1 MIRKNYHISNFTSK
15 FPISNRTGIFICA
28 LCSRIAFICLLSCP
42 LNGLQAQ
49 LSLSSCIRN
58 RTEFRDGQG
67 SLPDSS
73 DKPALFVNQRTRLA
87 LDYYDPKFLVSITIQ
102 DARVWGETEPKK
114 DNGSLDLFEAWIKYY
129 FSDKLALKFGRQ
141 RLIYDDQ
148 RLLAESNWNNKG
160 ASHDVA
166 VLQYENDDKQ
176 TDCHLGMGINNLNED
191 RFLSDYSLDYYKYLS
206 FLWLHKKL
214 SGKLDISMIDIL
226 DANQKPAIKD
236 IIYARNTAGT
246 NVNFKQGKIAAG
258 ASFYIQHGSLKTGQ
272 KVLSHFYAANF
283 SWDIL
288 RNTCIKLGYDHYS
301 GTDLSDST
309 RTGNSSFSK
318 LYGTNHRFLGYMDYF
333 GKDIASENNGAGINN
348 INIRIEN
355 AVTKNIKSQLTWHW
369 FALDKEYLSPKD
381 KVDKYL
387 GSEIDLMLTYKTGQN
402 ISVQAGYSFMLPH
415 STLEIISEIGEGKSR
430 FAQFGW
436 LQVQFTP
443 TFYSKTN
450 KLNQT

>member
-1 MIRKNYHISNFTSK
+1 MIQNNYHISNNSGT
-15 FPISNRTGIFICA
+15 FICA
-28 LCSRIAFICLLSCP
+28 LCSKIAFICLLSCP

-49 LSLSSCIRN
+49 LSLSAYIRN

-87 LDYYDPKFLVSITIQ
+87 LDYYEPKFLVSITIQ

-148 RLLAESNWNNKG
+148 RLLAETNWNNKG

-166 VLQYENDDKQ
+166 VLQYENDDRK
-176 TDCHLGMGINNLNED
+176 TDCHLGIGINSMNED
-191 RFLSDYSLDYYKYLS
+191 RFLSDYLLDYYKYLS
-206 FLWLHKKL
+206 FLWLHKKP
-214 SGKLDISMIDIL
+214 SGKLDISLIDIL

-246 NVNFKQGKIAAG
+246 NVNFKQGKIAAA
-258 ASFYIQHGSLKTGQ
+258 ASFYIQHGSLKTGE

-283 SWDIL
+283 YWDIL
-288 RNTCIKLGYDHYS
+288 RNTCIKL
-301 GTDLSDST
+301 
-309 RTGNSSFSK
+309 
-318 LYGTNHRFLGYMDYF
+318 YGSNHRFLGYMDYF

-348 INIRIEN
+348 INIRVEN
-355 AVTKNIKSQLTWHW
+355 VVTKNIKSQVTWHW
-369 FALDKEYLSPKD
+369 FALDKEYLSPTQ

-415 STLEIISEIGEGKSR
+415 STLEIIGEIGEGKSR

-450 KLNQT
+450 KINQI

>member
-1 MIRKNYHISNFTSK
+1 MTRKNHHISNHTGK
-15 FPISNRTGIFICA
+15 FQGA
-28 LCSRIAFICLLSCP
+28 LYSVIAVICLLSCP

-49 LSLSSCIRN
+49 LSLSANIRN

-67 SLPDSS
+67 ILPDSS
-73 DKPALFVNQRTRLA
+73 DKPALFVNQRTRLI
-87 LDYYDPKFLVSITIQ
+87 LDYSDPKFLVNITIQ
-102 DARVWGETEPKK
+102 DARVWGETEPKR

-148 RLLAESNWNNKG
+148 RLLAENNWNNKG

-166 VLQYENDDKQ
+166 ILQYENDDKK
-176 TDCHLGMGINNLNED
+176 TDCHLGIGINNLSED
-191 RFLSDYSLDYYKYLS
+191 RFLSDYTLDYYKYLS

-214 SGKLDISMIDIL
+214 PGKIDISLIDIL
-226 DANQKPAIKD
+226 DANQKPAYKE

-246 NVNFKQGKIAAG
+246 NVNFKQDKIGAA

-272 KVLSHFYAANF
+272 KVLSHFYAAKFAWN
-283 SWDIL
+283 IL
-288 RNTCIKLGYDHYS
+288 SNTCITMGYDHYS

-309 RTGNSSFSK
+309 ETRNSSFSK
-318 LYGTNHRFLGYMDYF
+318 LYGSNHRFLGYMDYF

-348 INIRIEN
+348 INIRVEN
-355 AVTKNIKSQLTWHW
+355 EVTKNIKSQVTWHW
-369 FALDKEYLSPKD
+369 FALDKEYLSPTD
-381 KVDKYL
+381 KVDRYL
-387 GSEIDLMLTYKTGQN
+387 GSEIDFMITYKTGQN
-402 ISVQAGYSFMLPH
+402 ISLQAGYSFMLPH
-415 STLEIISEIGEGKSR
+415 STLEIISEIREGQSR

-443 TFYSKTN
+443 AFYSKTN
-450 KLNQT
+450 KPDKT

>member
-1 MIRKNYHISNFTSK
+1 MIQNNYNINK
-15 FPISNRTGIFICA
+15 RTGIFKSA
-28 LCSRIAFICLLSCP
+28 LCIRITVICLLSCP

-49 LSLSSCIRN
+49 LSLSAYIRN
-58 RTEFRDGQG
+58 RIEFRDGQG
-67 SLPDSS
+67 ILPDSS

-87 LDYYDPKFLVSITIQ
+87 LDYYNPKFLVNITLQ

-129 FSDKLALKFGRQ
+129 FSDKLSLKFGRQ

-148 RLLAESNWNNKG
+148 RLLSESNWNNKG

-166 VLQYENDDKQ
+166 VLQYENEDRQ
-176 TDCHLGMGINNLNED
+176 TDCHLGMGINNMNED
-191 RFLSDYSLDYYKYLS
+191 RFLSDYTLDYYKYLS
-206 FLWLHKKL
+206 YLWLHKKL
-214 SGKLDISMIDIL
+214 QDKLDITMIDIL
-226 DANQKPAIKD
+226 DANQKPANKE

-246 NVNFKQGKIAAG
+246 NVNFEQGKIGAG
-258 ASFYIQHGSLKTGQ
+258 ASVYIQHGSLKTGQ
-272 KVLSHFYAANF
+272 KVLSHFYAAKF

-288 RNTCIKLGYDHYS
+288 RNAVITVGYDHYS

-309 RTGNSSFSK
+309 RTRSSSFSK
-318 LYGTNHRFLGYMDYF
+318 LYGSNHRFLGYMDYF
-333 GKDIASENNGAGINN
+333 AKDIASENHGAGINN
-348 INIRIEN
+348 VNIRIEN
-355 AVTKNIKSQLTWHW
+355 AVTKNIKSQVTWHW
-369 FALDKEYLSPKD
+369 FALDKEYLSATD

-387 GSEIDLMLTYKTGQN
+387 GSETDIMLTYKTGQN
-402 ISVQAGYSFMLPH
+402 ITVQAGYSFMLPH
-415 STLEIISEIGEGKSR
+415 STLEIINDVGEGKSR

-450 KLNQT
+450 KPDQT